1 MDKLD
6 HIIAQE
12 KTQMSARPESAQGNP
27 RYVYPPA
34 SARISVDPTR
44 QAEALFVNRLKG
56 ITELPFQWLLPLI
69 FFCLGL
75 VYLYASPNFESPD
88 SIYHIAV
95 IKWIAEHDG
104 ALPVQ
109 SPDHNHLYKQEASQ
123 PPLYYLLMTPI
134 WLSVDT
140 EDFDEVYYR
149 NPLVNIGHPWRLGNR
164 NLVFYKQPY
173 PPNLTGTSLAIYAI
187 RLVTLGM
194 ATVTTAAVYQS
205 ARAIRPDSVG
215 FPILATSFV
224 AFNPQFLFISTSV
237 NNDNL
242 VTMLGSLITWQL
254 LVMLRDGF
262 QSKRSILLTILI
274 ALATL
279 AKLSGMAFVLTVA
292 LSGVWLAWRKRELRG
307 LVILGGSMLLFWL
320 VIASWW
326 FWRNLMLYQELFGTQ
341 MMIANFGRRTITIP
355 QLIVEEFEGFRHSYW
370 AVFGW
375 FNNLTNEY
383 HYVAMDALTALAVA
397 GLVLYLLKNRKKSY
411 ELTVCCVLG
420 AIVSVGMAMVVWYSL
435 QTTASQGRLIFPYS
449 AAISLLLALG
459 LTALRI
465 PAGLIAVPMFAF
477 AVIVPFVYIIPHYD
491 QPPRVENLPESAVRT
506 FAQWGDITLI
516 GHEVPDLQ
524 RWSAGDEIPITLYW
538 YPLAQSDVPHALFIS
553 LLNARGEAITTID
566 TFPGWGTL
574 PTTWWQADTIYR
586 DQYILQIPDNA
597 RGFST
602 VQLQIGWYAFPNG
615 NDISPILENGKTAST
630 YFIPVGAFV
639 AASHSE
645 ISPEAATRTDI
656 LFGDS
661 ISLDAFHFARGDI
674 LELYWQLRKPLSGDW
689 RVLAIVFAEEF
700 QLSQTFEILMQADTA
715 PKVPLGYLDV
725 GQTLRTTHTFEVPE
739 NLEEELPIY
748 VAWYNFDTGE
758 RLAIPWAENMLKLP
772 AFTFASA
779 PK

>member
-1 MDKLD
+1 
-6 HIIAQE
+6 
-12 KTQMSARPESAQGNP
+12 MSARPGSARGNP
-27 RYVYPPA
+27 RYVYYPPA
-34 SARISVDPTR
+34 SARILGNSTR
-44 QAEALFVNRLKG
+44 ETAALFVNRLKG
-56 ITELPFQWLLPLI
+56 IAGLPFQWLLPFI

-109 SPDHNHLYKQEASQ
+109 SPDHNHLYEQEGSQ

-134 WLSVDT
+134 WLSFDT
-140 EDFDEVYYR
+140 EDFDKFYYR
-149 NPLVNIGHPWRLGNR
+149 NPLVNLGHHWRLGNR

-173 PPNLTGTSLAIYAI
+173 PPNLTGTSLAIYVI

-194 ATVTTAAVYQS
+194 ATVTIAAVHQS
-205 ARAIRPDSVG
+205 ARTIRPDSIG

-262 QSKRSILLTILI
+262 QSRRSILLAILI

-279 AKLSGMAFVLTVA
+279 AKLSGMAFVLIVA
-292 LSGVWLAWRKRELRG
+292 LSGLWLALRKRELRG

-326 FWRNLMLYQELFGTQ
+326 YWRNLMLYQELFGTQ
-341 MMIANFGRRTITIP
+341 MMIANFGGRSITLP
-355 QLIVEEFEGFRHSYW
+355 RLIAEEFEGFRHSYW

-375 FNNLTNEY
+375 FNNLTNAY
-383 HYVAMDALTALAVA
+383 HYVAMDALTALAVG
-397 GLVLYLLKNRKKSY
+397 GLAVYLLKNRKKSY

-420 AIVSVGMAMVVWYSL
+420 AIVSVGMATVIWYSL

-465 PAGLIAVPMFAF
+465 PAGLIAVPMFAVA
-477 AVIVPFVYIIPHYD
+477 AVVPFVYIIPHYD
-491 QPPRVENLPESAVRT
+491 HPPRVENLPESVVRT
-506 FAQWGDITLI
+506 FAQWDDITLI
-516 GHEVPDLQ
+516 GHEVPVQ
-524 RWSAGDEIPITLYW
+524 RWTAGDKIPITLYW

-574 PTTWWQADTIYR
+574 PTTWWQADIIYR
-586 DQYILQIPDNA
+586 DEYILQIPDNA

-602 VQLQIGWYAFPNG
+602 VQLQIGWYVFPNG
-615 NDISPILENGKTAST
+615 NDIHPILENGKTAST

-639 AASHSE
+639 GESHSE
-645 ISPEAATRTDI
+645 FAPEGATRADI

-661 ISLDAFHFARGDI
+661 ISLDALHFARGNT
-674 LELYWQLRKPLSGDW
+674 LELYWRLRKPLSGDW

-700 QLSQTFEILMQADTA
+700 QLGQAFEILMQADTA
-715 PKVPLGYLDV
+715 PKVPLVYLDV
-725 GQTLRTTHTFEVPE
+725 GQTLRTTHRFEVPE
-739 NLEEELPIY
+739 TLEDAYPIY
-748 VAWYNFDTGE
+748 VGWYNFDTGE
-758 RLAIPWAENMLKLP
+758 RLAVPFAENMLKLP